1 MKCVQVLDE
10 EAKRAGD
17 HMTSAAAFV
26 EGGIQEANDDACSI
40 CLEEFCDS
48 DPSTVTCCKHEFHL
62 QCILEWC
69 QRSSQ
74 CPMCWQ
80 PISLKD
86 SSSQELLEAVV
97 RERNIRLTP
106 RNPTIFHHP
115 ALGDFELQH
124 LPVGANDAE
133 LEERIIQ
140 HLAAAAAM
148 GRAHHLSR
156 REGHR
161 GRPSGHGRPHFL
173 VFSAHPNG
181 AHSGPVSGSLVQ
193 VEGESQPAAVARPS
207 VPLESTGD
215 DSPRQILIQTDQV
228 SSSAS
233 GSPLTPTNRQGIS
246 LHSRSSA
253 GHPSSPSQ
261 DRAGP
266 SEFQTLSDSL
276 KSKWNAV
283 SMRYKESLSK
293 STKGWRER
301 FFPRHTSVA
310 DHNTEVRR
318 EVIAGI
324 NDVPHMM
331 GNLEIRDNS
340 DGNGSTE
347 SSNQSADYSAD
358 EAANQSSA
366 ENREVNPSNE
376 VNSSAAGTAGSVSI

>member
-1 MKCVQVLDE
+1 
-10 EAKRAGD
+10 
-17 HMTSAAAFV
+17 MTSAAAFV

-86 SSSQELLEAVV
+86 PSSQELLEAVE
-97 RERNIRLTP
+97 RERNIRHAP

-148 GRAHHLSR
+148 GRAHHLGR

-181 AHSGPVSGSLVQ
+181 AHSGPVSGSSVQ
-193 VEGESQPAAVARPS
+193 VEGESQPAAVSVARPS
-207 VPLESTGD
+207 VPIESTGD

-233 GSPLTPTNRQGIS
+233 GSPVTPTNRQRIS
-246 LHSRSSA
+246 LYSRSSA
-253 GHPSSPSQ
+253 GHPSSPTQ

-266 SEFQTLSDSL
+266 SEFQTLSESL

-293 STKGWRER
+293 NTKGWRER
-301 FFPRHTSVA
+301 FFPRQTTVA

-318 EVIAGI
+318 EV
-324 NDVPHMM
+324 NVPYMM
-331 GNLEIRDNS
+331 GNLEIRDNNV
-340 DGNGSTE
+340 GATE
-347 SSNQSADYSAD
+347 SSNRSANYSAD

-366 ENREVNPSNE
+366 ENREENPSNE
-376 VNSSAAGTAGSVSI
+376 VNSFAAGTAGSVSI